1 MDLRGFDMTWSIK
14 KKDWVGFIH
23 LCLVLNELT
32 QVFISIIA
40 RTILTIL
47 NFLGW
52 QQANGAT
59 VQQHQILYSF

>member
-14 KKDWVGFIH
+14 KRDWVGFLH
-23 LCLVLNELT
+23 FRLVLNELT

-40 RTILTIL
+40 RTNL
-47 NFLGW
+47 NYLGW